1 LNDGQTYS
9 LEADSYGS
17 CQFAYWLDSGSTNS
31 VRTISIASNTQ
42 LTAVYNCGTG
52 GGGGGNS
59 PSVTIESVNQ
69 NGAPITGYWTVL
81 YGPHGGQ
88 LATGYTTKTFSGL
101 TSGTKY
107 TVELDSY
114 AGCQFSHWQDTN
126 SGSDVRSF
134 TASGAQTFVG
144 VYTCTSTTATATA
157 LPDSMMMTMIGVGEG
172 LVSSVTLLLL
182 GVAAIS
188 VTAITR
194 RAELRAGSI

>member
-31 VRTISIASNTQ
+31 VRTISIASDTQ
-42 LTAVYNCGTG
+42 LTAVYNCGT

-69 NGAPITGYWTVL
+69 NGAPINGYWTVL

-101 TSGTKY
+101 TSGTQY
-107 TVELDSY
+107 SVELDSY
-114 AGCQFSHWQDTN
+114 GSCQFSHWQDTS
-126 SGSDVRSF
+126 SGSYERSF

-144 VYTCTSTTATATA
+144 VYTCGSSGAVAPSLA
-157 LPDSMMMTMIGVGEG
+157 ASLMIGVGEG
-172 LVSSVTLLLL
+172 LVSAITLLLL
-182 GVAAIS
+182 AGAAIS

-194 RAELRAGSI
+194 RQSLPTSSF

>member
-31 VRTISIASNTQ
+31 VRTISITSDTQ

-88 LATGYTTKTFSGL
+88 LATGYTTKTFGGL
-101 TSGTKY
+101 TSGTQY
-107 TVELDSY
+107 SVELDSY
-114 AGCQFSHWQDTN
+114 AGCQFSHWQDTS

-144 VYTCTSTTATATA
+144 VYTCTSSRAAAIA
-157 LPDSMMMTMIGVGEG
+157 LVSAPVSGSSGEG
-172 LVSSVTLLLL
+172 LVSAVALVLL
-182 GVAAIS
+182 GVAALT

-194 RAELRAGSI
+194 RTERSSSITP

>member
-9 LEADSYGS
+9 IEADSYGS
-17 CQFAYWLDSGSTNS
+17 CQFAHWLDSGSTNS

-42 LTAVYNCGTG
+42 LTAVYDCGTG
-52 GGGGGNS
+52 GGGGSNS

-81 YGPHGGQ
+81 YNAHGGQ
-88 LATGYTTKTFSGL
+88 LATGYTTKAFSGL

-107 TVELDSY
+107 SVELDSY

-144 VYTCTSTTATATA
+144 VYTCTSRAAAIA
-157 LPDSMMMTMIGVGEG
+157 LVPASISGSSGEG
-172 LVSSVTLLLL
+172 LVSALSLVLLAM
-182 GVAAIS
+182 AAIS
-188 VTAITR
+188 VTAVTR
-194 RAELRAGSI
+194 RTERTTSVNA